1 VSDVLRTALKPD
13 ILELVEQRDWTTL
26 QEVLR
31 TQPATDIVE
40 LLDAVSDSDALI
52 LYRLL
57 PRKLAE
63 EVFDLLPVELQ
74 NRLVRVMSRDEAAAV
89 IEQMSPD
96 DRTALLEELP
106 APVARRLLD
115 MLPEGQRRVAL
126 ALLNYPEDSVGRLMT
141 TAYVR
146 VQPEWTREQV
156 LDHIRQ
162 VGSDSETLEMLYVTD
177 ERERLI
183 DDIGL
188 RQIVLANPGT
198 RVAELMDR
206 RFVALRADQDRE
218 TAVRE
223 FRKYDLYAMPVVDS
237 EGHLLGIVTH
247 DDVLQVATQEATE
260 DFHRIGTV
268 QPLRTRF
275 AEAAV
280 GLLIR
285 RRVSWLLA
293 LVGANLIS
301 GSIIGKFENLIAANV
316 VLTFFLPLLIDS
328 GGNCGSQS
336 STLVVRALATG
347 DIAPRDA
354 GRLLVRELV
363 VGLLLGLLTAAVVFV
378 LGWWR
383 GGLPIAEIVALAMAS
398 IVLVCSVIGLML
410 PFLLSW
416 LGFDPAM
423 ASAPLITTLADITG
437 VTIYFLIASR
447 WLIHGSA

>member
-1 VSDVLRTALKPD
+1 MSDILRTVLKPD
-13 ILELVEQRDWTTL
+13 ILELVELRDWATL

-31 TQPATDIVE
+31 HQPATDIVE

-63 EVFDLLPVELQ
+63 DVFDLLPVELQ
-74 NRLVRVMSRDEAAAV
+74 NRLVRLMSSDEAAAIV
-89 IEQMSPD
+89 EQMSPD

-115 MLPEGQRRVAL
+115 MLPEGQRRAAL

-146 VQPEWTREQV
+146 VRPEWTREQV
-156 LDHIRQ
+156 LEHIRQ
-162 VGSDSETLEMLYVTD
+162 YGADSETLEMLYVTD
-177 ERERLI
+177 ERGRLM
-183 DDIGL
+183 DDIRL
-188 RQIVLANPGT
+188 RQIILANPGA
-198 RVAELMDR
+198 RVADLMDH
-206 RFVALRADQDRE
+206 RFIALRADQDRE
-218 TAVRE
+218 AAVHE

-268 QPLRTRF
+268 QPLHTRF
-275 AEAAV
+275 AMAGV

-301 GSIIGKFENLIAANV
+301 GSIIHRFEDLIAANI
-316 VLTFFLPLLIDS
+316 VLAFFLPLLVDS

-347 DIAPRDA
+347 DITPRDA
-354 GRLLVRELV
+354 GRLLARELM
-363 VGLLLGLLTAAVVFV
+363 VGLLLGVLTAAAVFV

-383 GGLPIAEIVALAMAS
+383 GGLPIAEIVALAMAT
-398 IVLVCSVIGLML
+398 IVVVSSVIGLML

-437 VTIYFLIASR
+437 ITIYFLIASR
-447 WLIHGSA
+447 WLAC